1 TGQALRKNYI
11 KALENGFLK
20 VSSKMG
26 ISTAAGYR
34 GAQIF
39 ETIGLSKELVEAHF
53 TGTPARLG
61 GIGLAEIEA
70 DVRTRH
76 SVAYAEQV
84 NRLPDFG
91 LIRFRKDGETHAWSP
106 TVVKAIQEVSEGG
119 DKETYNAYRA
129 LIKEQPLTAVRD
141 LLTISPLGE
150 SVPLD
155 EVEPVAEIVKR
166 FVVTAMSLGS
176 LSPEA
181 HRTLS
186 IAMNR
191 LGARSNSGEGGED
204 PHCYTEP
211 GRTFRTTRSSRSP
224 PAASA

>member
-1 TGQALRKNYI
+1 MSTTLCTLIGYGASAVHPYLALAAGSTLAGQRGYEGLTGQALRKNYI

-39 ETIGLSKELVEAHF
+39 ETIGLSKDLVEAHF

-76 SVAYAEQV
+76 SVAYAEEV

-119 DKETYNAYRA
+119 GKETYDAYRA

-141 LLTISPLGE
+141 LLDDLP
-150 SVPLD
+150 
-155 EVEPVAEIVKR
+155 
-166 FVVTAMSLGS
+166 
-176 LSPEA
+176 
-181 HRTLS
+181 
-186 IAMNR
+186 
-191 LGARSNSGEGGED
+191 ARRAG
-204 PHCYTEP
+204 
-211 GRTFRTTRSSRSP
+211 
-224 PAASA
+224 PAG